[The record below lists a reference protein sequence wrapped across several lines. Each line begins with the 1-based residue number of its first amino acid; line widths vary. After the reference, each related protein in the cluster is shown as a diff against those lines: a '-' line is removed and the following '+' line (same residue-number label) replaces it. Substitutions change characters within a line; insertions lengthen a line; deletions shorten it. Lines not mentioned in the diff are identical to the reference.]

1 MWQRNSEELSEL
13 IESCQSK
20 KTDLTSFLGRDNLPA
35 HYIRKEINHSRS
47 CKILSYLA
55 TIRPSTF
62 GETEPLAFI

>member
-1 MWQRNSEELSEL
+1 MLLRNSVELSEVT
-13 IESCQSK
+13 ESCQSR
-20 KTDLTSFLGRDNLPA
+20 TMLVVMAGRDNMPA
-35 HYIRKEINHSRS
+35 HYTRKKINLSRS